1 MDGWAAAAEFD
12 HGDEVVD
19 VAEAVGHADGGLDLV
34 VERLEPGVGVAG
46 SDGFGDVV
54 LASAD
59 LPAQFDDLGDAAV
72 GGTED
77 PSFQFGPGLSE
88 GLVRERPGEF
98 LELP

>member
-1 MDGWAAAAEFD
+1 MDGWAAASEFD

-19 VAEAVGHADGGLDLV
+19 VSEAVGHADGGLDLV
-34 VERLEPGVGVAG
+34 VECLGPGVGVAG

-72 GGTED
+72 GSPED
-77 PSFQFGPGLSE
+77 PAFQFGFGLSG
-88 GLVRERPGEF
+88 GLVQERPEEF